1 MKRVIAIGLILALCL
16 PIIPAE
22 KEVECKKFEVKF
34 IITYNALTLQQ
45 AADMEKS
52 IRKQFNDACK
62 VNVKI
67 NETSS
72 QITWYSAPVDSLC
85 GVIRL
90 HNN

>member
-52 IRKQFNDACK
+52 IRKQFDDACK
-62 VNVKI
+62 VNVKVDEASRTVYL
-67 NETSS
+67 NSVP
-72 QITWYSAPVDSLC
+72 AVDSLILR
-85 GVIRL
+85 VP
-90 HNN
+90 